1 MINEPLINSFPLE
14 YQGKEVEPN
23 EAQDYIISEIETA
36 LSLKK
41 KFIIINAP
49 TATGKS
55 FIAKTIANHSDDP
68 TPGFCA
74 ACESYEIYNDECDQI
89 SEKDL
94 QPFGTAILTVTKTL
108 QDQYASMFED
118 GVSLKGKSNYEC
130 ALNELYNCDA
140 GVCTYTKG
148 QMKKCLS
155 CDKCPYFTQ
164 RNKAVTNI
172 CSFYNYAMFESLPSV
187 VKNKEFIICDEASE
201 IEAELVGRYTFEIN
215 FKDLKAIDDE
225 FPISPS
231 INSSRHEYL
240 NWITEMSRLCEYTYN
255 QYMILIDKLLKKS
268 TKKKKLNKEESQRI
282 SLLRRY
288 REMFNNILGS
298 WTDTDYIITHNAKGM
313 LLQPYNVDK
322 LARRIFDYGKT
333 IILMSATIVNPAKFA
348 ETLGIDDYYFIET
361 ATPLSAKKAPIKCT
375 SKFKLNYKN
384 KNTLLPQ
391 MAKAAKQICMHFK
404 DKKGIIH
411 THSMDVLRY
420 LKEEL
425 GNDKRFLFRE
435 PGRDNEAILNIHQN
449 TKQPTVLVSPS
460 MTHGI
465 DLKGDLGE
473 FQVVM
478 KAPFLPLNDERVKRK
493 FDNDKEWYTD
503 AMLSTLVQMCGRCN
517 RTESDYSE
525 TFILDGLILDAVL
538 RNKSKLPKYFLERFV

>member
-1 MINEPLINSFPLE
+1 MLNEPLINSFPLE

-68 TPGFCA
+68 TPGFCS

-89 SEKDL
+89 SESDL

-148 QMKKCLS
+148 QLKKCLS

-172 CSFYNYAMFESLPSV
+172 CSFYNYAMFESLPPI

-201 IEAELVGRYTFEIN
+201 IETELVGRYTFEIN
-215 FKDLKAIDDE
+215 FKDLKAIDEE
-225 FPISPS
+225 FPVSPS
-231 INSSRHEYL
+231 INASRHQYL
-240 NWITEMSRLCEYTYN
+240 DWFTEMSRLCEYTYN

-268 TKKKKLNKEESQRI
+268 AKKKKLNKEESQRI

-298 WTDTDYIITHNAKGM
+298 WTDTDYIITHTTKGL

-322 LARRIFDYGKT
+322 LAHRIFDYGKT
-333 IILMSATIVNPAKFA
+333 IILMSATIVNPVKFA
-348 ETLGIDDYYFIET
+348 ETLGIKDYYFIET

-391 MAKAAKQICMHFK
+391 MAKAAKQICLHFK
-404 DKKGIIH
+404 NKKGIIH

-449 TKQPTVLVSPS
+449 TQQPTVLVSPS

-538 RNKSKLPKYFLERFV
+538 RNKEKLPKYFLERFV